1 MKTAKIFSKCLAV
14 FLLLVDV
21 FLLTASGAF
30 ADVEIKAANFPDG
43 TFRSFVSEN
52 FDTDSNGTLSN
63 AELAAVT
70 EINVSSKNISRLNG
84 IEYFTK
90 LEVLSCDHNNI
101 TNIDLHKNT
110 ALVSLNCNWNYLT
123 RLDVSNSPNL
133 STLSCSRND
142 ITVLNVSNTALTS
155 IELNAAFLN
164 YTKNSANRSPIKGIY
179 AKNCTQLE
187 KFIIDV
193 TDDYYIDTI
202 DLSGCTVLN
211 RFSVNDYN
219 RYYDSIY
226 YNSIYGNYIK
236 NINFRG
242 CTALEKL
249 SGNSDRCS
257 LINLQLESLDISGC
271 TALVSLDVSRN
282 NLTVL
287 DVSDCTALKNLDCS
301 LNKLTMLDLSN
312 NTALTSVTCAN
323 QKADSQKITTSS
335 DGTCKFDFSTLIP
348 AEYIS
353 RIYSD
358 SVHGY
363 TIEGLMIDVQYS
375 DGVTIFDSVP
385 AEIEYDFETG
395 FNDVAINVTFA
406 VTASEGTATETPV
419 ITTTSLSYGIV
430 NLSYTATLNA
440 SGTTPITWSV
450 KSGNLPDG
458 LTLNSST
465 GVISGIPTVAG
476 TSKFTVQ
483 AENTDGTV
491 TKEFTIVVGDI
502 YDEDS
507 GYNDDDDAEKDDYS
521 ITSDAVSDDIPPQ
534 SNLGCSTGYAG
545 VMLLACAAL
554 LLKKK

>member
-1 MKTAKIFSKCLAV
+1 MKTAKIFSKCPAV
-14 FLLLVDV
+14 FLLLVAV

-30 ADVEIKAANFPDG
+30 ADVAVDRTHFPDSAFK
-43 TFRSFVSEN
+43 TFVSEN

-63 AELAAVT
+63 AELTAVT

-90 LEVLSCDHNNI
+90 LKVLSCDHNNI

-110 ALVSLNCNWNYLT
+110 SLVSLNCSWNYLT

-155 IELNAAFLN
+155 IELNAAFLQ

-193 TDDYYIDTI
+193 TDNYYIETLDF
-202 DLSGCTVLN
+202 SGCTALN

-219 RYYDSIY
+219 RYYDSY

-236 NINFRG
+236 NINFSC

-249 SGNSDRCS
+249 SGTSGYCS

-287 DVSDCTALKNLDCS
+287 DVSDCTALKNIDCS
-301 LNKLTMLDLSN
+301 LNKLTMLDLNN

-335 DGTCKFDFSTLIP
+335 DGTCKFDFSMLIP

-353 RIYSD
+353 RIYSY

-363 TIEGLMIDVQYS
+363 TIEGSMIDVQYS

-385 AEIEYDFETG
+385 AEIEYDFETD
-395 FNDVAINVTFA
+395 FNDVAMTVAFA

-419 ITTTSLSYGIV
+419 ITTTLLSYGIV
-430 NLSYTATLNA
+430 NLSYSATLNA

-465 GVISGIPTVAG
+465 GVISGIPTATG

-483 AENTDGTV
+483 AKNTSGTV

-521 ITSDAVSDDIPPQ
+521 ITSDAVSDDISSQ
-534 SNLGCSTGYAG
+534 SNLGCSAGWAG
-545 VMLLACAAL
+545 VILLESVVKMTNL
-554 LLKKK
+554 

>member
-1 MKTAKIFSKCLAV
+1 MKTAKNFPKCLAF
-14 FLLLVDV
+14 FLLYAAV

-30 ADVEIKAANFPDG
+30 ADVEIKTANFPDSAFK
-43 TFRSFVSEN
+43 TFVSEN
-52 FDTDSNGTLSN
+52 FDKNNDGTLSN

-70 EINVSSKNISRLNG
+70 EINVSNKNIARLAG

-90 LEVLSCDHNNI
+90 LQILSCDHNNI
-101 TNIDLHKNT
+101 TNIDVSKNT
-110 ALVSLNCNWNYLT
+110 ELVSLNCNYNYLT

-133 STLSCSRND
+133 NTLSCIRND
-142 ITVLNVSNTALTS
+142 ITVLNVSNTSLTS
-155 IELNAAFLN
+155 LNLDGAFLK

-193 TDDYYIDTI
+193 TNNYYYCIETLDF
-202 DLSGCTVLN
+202 SGCTVLN
-211 RFSVNDYN
+211 RFSVNDNN
-219 RYYDSIY
+219 RYYDSY
-226 YNSIYGNYIK
+226 DSIYDNYIK
-236 NINFRG
+236 NINFSG

-249 SGNSDRCS
+249 SGTSGNCS

-363 TIEGLMIDVQYS
+363 TIEGSMIDVQYS
-375 DGVTIFDSVP
+375 DGVVIFDSVP

-395 FNDVAINVTFA
+395 FNDVAMTVAFA
-406 VTASEGTATETPV
+406 VTASEDTAIEIPV
-419 ITTTSLSYGIV
+419 ITTTLLSYGIV
-430 NLSYTATLNA
+430 NLSYSATLNA

-450 KSGNLPDG
+450 ISGILPAG
-458 LTLNSST
+458 LSLNSST
-465 GVISGIPTVAG
+465 GVISGIPTATG

-483 AENTDGTV
+483 AKNTSGTV

-521 ITSDAVSDDIPPQ
+521 ITSDAVSDDILPQ
-534 SNLGCSTGYAG
+534 SNLGCNAGWAG
-545 VMLLACAAL
+545 VILLACAAL
-554 LLKKK
+554 IVKKK